1 MKNPFT
7 LDAIDTKKS
16 IDDDKEKVKDLLI
29 RIDGYNKWYN
39 NDWKK
44 IQNAHTNFQE
54 TKNALEKITPLIN
67 ESKQSTQL
75 LDEKKKNYVNQLNF
89 NEEKIQ
95 KYYEQEKD
103 IVYNSNIEKEIKTTE
118 NELSDT
124 NYKLDK
130 VNREI
135 NSVYAEIKV
144 LDTKRKNI
152 LDNIDKVADLE
163 KKYEAYEYYLDAVKR
178 DGVPYEL
185 ITKALPTIEG
195 DVNNILSQ
203 LVDLQMVFEMDGKNI
218 NNYIVY
224 DNDNVWPLELS
235 SGMERFISSLAIRV
249 GLINVSNLPRSN
261 FLAIDEGWGTMDSD
275 NLNSVYNLFQYL
287 KSQFQFTL
295 IVSHID
301 SMRDAVDTL
310 LEVKKENGFSN
321 INFD

>member
-1 MKNPFT
+1 MN
-7 LDAIDTKKS
+7 
-16 IDDDKEKVKDLLI
+16 EKQ
-29 RIDGYNKWYN
+29 N
-39 NDWKK
+39 NY
-44 IQNAHTNFQE
+44 
-54 TKNALEKITPLIN
+54 L
-67 ESKQSTQL
+67 
-75 LDEKKKNYVNQLNF
+75 NQFNF

-95 KYYEQEKD
+95 KYYEQEQD
-103 IVYNSNIEKEIKTTE
+103 IVYNSNIEKEIQTTE
-118 NELSDT
+118 DSLSDT

-135 NSVYAEIKV
+135 NSVFAEIKV

-195 DVNNILSQ
+195 EVNNILSQ
-203 LVDLQMVFEMDGKNI
+203 LVDFQMIFEMDGKNI

-224 DNDNVWPLELS
+224 DQDNIWPLELS

-310 LEVKKENGFSN
+310 LEVKKEKGFSN
-321 INFD
+321 IIFD